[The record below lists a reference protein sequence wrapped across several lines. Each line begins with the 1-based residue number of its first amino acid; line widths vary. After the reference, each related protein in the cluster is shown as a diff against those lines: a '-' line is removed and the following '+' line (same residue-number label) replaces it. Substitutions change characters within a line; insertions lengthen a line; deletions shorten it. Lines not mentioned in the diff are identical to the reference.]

1 MTVKS
6 IFKKFTV
13 ITMLI
18 LIGVG
23 GWYTWQILQSDQ
35 VPEKYEP
42 YTGVINGIKR
52 YIKKSDQLT
61 ENVAFGNGRI
71 EATEYDIATKLAGRL
86 VDVLVQEG
94 DMVKAGQS
102 LAVIDT
108 DDLKAQLREA
118 NAGLREALEARKY
131 ALAIVDQ
138 HKSEL
143 TFAQNELHRFQQL
156 VNKGHISKEKVDQQH
171 SVYTIAQAALKA
183 ANVKVVQSDARIE
196 AAKARIQRLQ
206 SNITDG
212 TLKTPIRGRVL
223 YRLAEP
229 GEVLGS
235 GGKVLS
241 VLDLTDV
248 YMSIYLPTSEAGRVT
263 VGSEAR
269 IVLDAI
275 PQYTLPA
282 KVSFVSA
289 QAQFTPKSVETRDER
304 DKLMFRVKV
313 KIDPQLLKDHIEQV
327 KTGVPG
333 LAYVLLEP
341 EKEWPEQLQVRVP
354 E

>member
-1 MTVKS
+1 MTVRPT
-6 IFKKFTV
+6 FKKLIV
-13 ITMLI
+13 IALVG
-18 LIGVG
+18 LIGG
-23 GWYTWQILQSDQ
+23 GAWYAWKILQSDSYSGIFNEIKSYLIKPDPL
-35 VPEKYEP
+35 PE
-42 YTGVINGIKR
+42 
-52 YIKKSDQLT
+52 S
-61 ENVAFGNGRI
+61 VAFGNGRI

-108 DDLKAQLREA
+108 DDLQAQLREA

-131 ALAIVDQ
+131 ALAIVEQ

-143 TFAQNELHRFQQL
+143 TFAQTELSRFQEL
-156 VNKGHISKEKVDQQH
+156 MNKGHISKEKVDQQRMA
-171 SVYTIAQAALKA
+171 STLA
-183 ANVKVVQSDARIE
+183 
-196 AAKARIQRLQ
+196 QRLQ
-206 SNITDG
+206 SNIADS

-229 GEVLGS
+229 GEVLAS

-248 YMSIYLPTSEAGRVT
+248 YMSIYLPTSEAGKVT
-263 VGSEAR
+263 VGSDAR

-275 PQYTLPA
+275 PEYTLPA

-313 KIDPQLLKDHIEQV
+313 RIDPQLLKDHIEQV

-333 LAYVLLEP
+333 LAYLLLAP
-341 EKEWPEQLQVRVP
+341 EKEWPEQLQVKVP

>member
-1 MTVKS
+1 MAS
-6 IFKKFTV
+6 
-13 ITMLI
+13 
-18 LIGVG
+18 
-23 GWYTWQILQSDQ
+23 
-35 VPEKYEP
+35 
-42 YTGVINGIKR
+42 
-52 YIKKSDQLT
+52 
-61 ENVAFGNGRI
+61 GNGRI

-86 VDVLVQEG
+86 VKVLVQEG
-94 DMVKAGQS
+94 DMVKMGQA

-118 NAGLREALEARKY
+118 NAGLREANESRKY
-131 ALAIVDQ
+131 ALAIVEQ
-138 HKSEL
+138 HESEL
-143 TFAQNELHRFQQL
+143 TFAQTELRRFLQL
-156 VNKGHISKEKVDQQH
+156 LEKGHISKEKVDQQRT
-171 SVYTIAQAALKA
+171 VYTSAQAALKA
-183 ANVKVVQSDARIE
+183 ANVKVVQSDAGIE

-206 SNITDG
+206 SNIADS
-212 TLKTPIRGRVL
+212 TLKTPIRGRVI

-248 YMSIYLPTSEAGRVT
+248 YMSIYLPTSEAGKVT

-282 KVSFVSA
+282 KVTFVSA

-333 LAYVLLEP
+333 LAYVLLAP